1 MAASEQAEK
10 LWVEEDEDL
19 TSNLA
24 RRVERSRHE
33 LEEASRALQ
42 DSRRARERRDRT
54 TSSIDEVRDSL
65 AAALE
70 RASTGGRSQRPLS
83 AKVVGPVPVSDEAAP
98 LLDVRESFTTFD
110 DLVLT
115 GETQH
120 LCAEIVREHR
130 NKGRLASYGLRPRRR
145 LLLAGPSGTGKTRTA
160 EAMASSLGVPI
171 VKVKLASVVSS
182 YLGQTARHIEQILD
196 FASRG
201 EWVVSFDEFDMLAS
215 GREDSDHGEMRRVA
229 TVLLQQLETYTSD
242 NLVVAT
248 TNHADLLD
256 AAIWRRFDE
265 VLVYRNPTQK
275 QIANLLRLKLRRVG
289 YQINQEQVAKSLAGL
304 SHAQVEAICLDAM
317 RAVVLNDGKFVTTD
331 DLLQSASLRRRRF
344 KEAGQSLG

>member
-10 LWVEEDEDL
+10 LWMDEDEEL
-19 TSNLA
+19 TSGLA
-24 RRVERSRHE
+24 RRVDRSRRE
-33 LEEASRALQ
+33 REEAARALG
-42 DSRRARERRDRT
+42 DSRRPRERMAPE
-54 TSSIDEVRDSL
+54 IDDVRDSL

-83 AKVVGPVPVSDEAAP
+83 AKMVGPVPVSDEEVP
-98 LLDVRESFTTFD
+98 LLDVRESVTSFD

-115 GETQH
+115 VETRNI
-120 LCAEIVREHR
+120 CTEIVREHR
-130 NKGRLASYGLRPRRR
+130 NKSRLASYGLRPRRR

-160 EAMASSLGVPI
+160 EALAHALGVPI
-171 VKVKLASVVSS
+171 VKVKLSAVVSS
-182 YLGQTARHIEQILD
+182 YLGQTARHIERILD

-201 EWVVSFDEFDMLAS
+201 SWVVSFDEFDMLAS

-229 TVLLQQLETYTSD
+229 TVLLQQLETYSSD

-256 AAIWRRFDE
+256 SAVWRRFDE
-265 VLVYRNPTQK
+265 VLVYRKPTQK
-275 QIANLLRLKLRRVG
+275 QIAHLLKLKLRRIN
-289 YQINQEQVAKSLAGL
+289 YQINQEEAAKALAGL
-304 SHAQVEAICLDAM
+304 SHAQVEAVCLDAM
-317 RAVVLNDGKFVTTD
+317 RVAVLSGEEFVSTD
-331 DLLQSASLRRRRF
+331 DLLRSAASRKRRF

>member
-10 LWVEEDEDL
+10 LWMEEDEEL
-19 TSNLA
+19 TSSLA
-24 RRVERSRHE
+24 RRVDRSRRE
-33 LEEASRALQ
+33 REEANRALE
-42 DSRRARERRDRT
+42 DARRRSRMAREVG
-54 TSSIDEVRDSL
+54 EVSDSL

-70 RASTGGRSQRPLS
+70 RAATGGRSQRPLS
-83 AKVVGPVPVSDEAAP
+83 ARVVGPVPVSDEDVP
-98 LLDVRESFTTFD
+98 LLDVRESETSFD
-110 DLVLT
+110 ELVLT
-115 GETQH
+115 AETRS
-120 LCAEIVREHR
+120 LCQEIVREHR

-160 EAMASSLGVPI
+160 EALAHALGMPI
-171 VKVKLASVVSS
+171 VKVKLSAVVSS
-182 YLGQTARHIEQILD
+182 YLGQTARHIERILE

-201 EWVVSFDEFDMLAS
+201 SWVVSFDEFDMLAS

-229 TVLLQQLETYTSD
+229 TVLLQQLETYASD

-256 AAIWRRFDE
+256 SAIWRRFDE

-275 QIANLLRLKLRRVG
+275 QIAHLLKLKLRRLN
-289 YQINQEQVAKSLAGL
+289 YQINQEQVAKALTGL
-304 SHAQVEAICLDAM
+304 SHAQVEAVCLDAM
-317 RAVVLNDGKFVTTD
+317 RAAVLGGEDSVSTD
-331 DLLQSASLRRRRF
+331 DLLHSASSRKRRF

>member
-10 LWVEEDEDL
+10 LWMEEDDEL

-24 RRVERSRHE
+24 RRVDRSRHE
-33 LEEASRALQ
+33 LDEANRALR
-42 DSRRARERRDRT
+42 DARRARDR
-54 TSSIDEVRDSL
+54 SARNIDDVRDSL
-65 AAALE
+65 ATALE

-83 AKVVGPVPVSDEAAP
+83 ATVVGPVPVSDEDAP
-98 LLDVRESFTTFD
+98 LLDVHEPTTSFD

-115 GETQH
+115 DETRS
-120 LCAEIVREHR
+120 LCQEIIREHR
-130 NKGRLASYGLRPRRR
+130 NRGRLASYGLRPRRR

-160 EAMASSLGVPI
+160 EALAHALGVPV
-171 VKVKLASVVSS
+171 VKVKLSAVVSS
-182 YLGQTARHIEQILD
+182 YLGQTARHLERILE

-201 EWVVSFDEFDMLAS
+201 SWVVSFDEFDMLAS

-229 TVLLQQLETYTSD
+229 TVLLQQLETYASD

-248 TNHADLLD
+248 TNHAELLD
-256 AAIWRRFDE
+256 SAIWRRFDE

-275 QIANLLRLKLRRVG
+275 QIAHLLKLKLRRVN
-289 YQINQEQVAKSLAGL
+289 YQINQEQVSKSLTGL

-317 RAVVLNDGKFVTTD
+317 RAMVLSDDEFVSTD
-331 DLLQSASLRRRRF
+331 NLLRSVALRKRRF
-344 KEAGQSLG
+344 REAGQSLG